1 MSTLYQYDSFRI
13 PSDGIFPSQPL
24 TNHTLMPGVMVQ
36 YFPLVEQ
43 LHDSNDHRFLGASG
57 VTEASVN
64 KRNRFKSRGSSMDYM
79 SEIFD
84 MIANANTTLSQTQ
97 FSDMLTNA
105 LLDTAV
111 KGNMEETMKHQ
122 HQEGQGL
129 PPPTM
134 LLLCL
139 NT

>member
-1 MSTLYQYDSFRI
+1 
-13 PSDGIFPSQPL
+13 
-24 TNHTLMPGVMVQ
+24 
-36 YFPLVEQ
+36 
-43 LHDSNDHRFLGASG
+43 
-57 VTEASVN
+57 
-64 KRNRFKSRGSSMDYM
+64 MDYM

-111 KGNMEETMKHQ
+111 KGNTEETTKHQ

-134 LLLCL
+134 LLLRPNTQQFDSHPPQEKWKASAMRYFIIPPPL
-139 NT
+139 NTPLP